1 MKRLIERIAQTIYAA
16 DKRDRMRGRAWEQAG
31 DQMQARYL
39 ALAVDVL
46 SLVENVERQE
56 TGQ

>member
-1 MKRLIERIAQTIYAA
+1 
-16 DKRDRMRGRAWEQAG
+16 MRGRAWEQAG